1 MSLLLLGDLGGTNVR
16 FSLHRLES
24 GPAAANGGRKA
35 QEKTTA
41 ALTEPLLEARYF
53 VRGFLN
59 LEAMVLKFLKAVD
72 DFGAGLDSSE
82 NPPARGNSTTTTTSS
97 SEQNQRQGLS
107 NDIAGLS
114 MSVCGPVTSG
124 KAVLLAETFGPDGW
138 IICEEKVREATGLRE
153 VKFLNDFHAV
163 GLAMST
169 IPAEDEVCLYKG
181 HGRQADSS
189 IAVVGPGTGL
199 GMCYGVPRK
208 DGSLHVCCSE
218 GGMSDFVART
228 DEVSWAARL
237 VAAFETCTAPALL
250 ALDKHLFFCNY

>member
-16 FSLHRLES
+16 FSLHRLKLEQADVDGGS
-24 GPAAANGGRKA
+24 KAAEKTAAAS
-35 QEKTTA
+35 
-41 ALTEPLLEARYF
+41 LTEPVLEARYF
-53 VRGFLN
+53 VRGFPN
-59 LEAMVLKFLKAVD
+59 LEAMVLKFLKAID
-72 DFGAGLDSSE
+72 DFGDGIDTRESS
-82 NPPARGNSTTTTTSS
+82 PQGSS
-97 SEQNQRQGLS
+97 SSSSSAAQNQRRGLS
-107 NDIAGLS
+107 NDIVGLS
-114 MSVCGPVTSG
+114 MSVCGPVTNG

-138 IICEEKVREATGLRE
+138 VICEEKVRQATGLRE

-169 IPAEDEVCLYKG
+169 IPAEDEVCLYEG
-181 HGRQADSS
+181 NGRQADSA

-228 DEVSWAARL
+228 DEVSCA
-237 VAAFETCTAPALL
+237 
-250 ALDKHLFFCNY
+250 